1 MTRARATVPPPRLL
15 EPIGVENRV
24 SRRAM
29 DLRAWTQAG
38 GSRNACGRRSRAER
52 HQGRGSR
59 GRARRGRRRGAR
71 GRRGADDLAVGAR
84 VRGFARRA
92 APADATFEAGVAGAG
107 IGGGHGRGEGEGY
120 RWGFDGGEAGGLG

>member
-1 MTRARATVPPPRLL
+1 MVPGERRPERGWPVRSSGAAPGPRKQGPGAAPPAR
-15 EPIGVENRV
+15 GG
-24 SRRAM
+24 
-29 DLRAWTQAG
+29 AG
-38 GSRNACGRRSRAER
+38 
-52 HQGRGSR
+52 
-59 GRARRGRRRGAR
+59 